1 MKYSLF
7 SVSVPDMTPEEALQ
21 KMKEYG
27 YDGVDWRVKDIP
39 KDPEILGPY
48 LDLVHIKNAKR
59 DMMDM

>member
-1 MKYSLF
+1 
-7 SVSVPDMTPEEALQ
+7 MTPEEALQ

-27 YDGVDWRVKDIP
+27 YDGVDWRVKAIP